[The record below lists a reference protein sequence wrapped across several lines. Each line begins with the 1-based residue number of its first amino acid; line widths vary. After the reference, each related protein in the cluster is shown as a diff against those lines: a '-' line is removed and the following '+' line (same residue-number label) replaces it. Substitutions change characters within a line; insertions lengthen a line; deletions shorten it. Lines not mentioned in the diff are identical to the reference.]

1 MAYRKYHAKKT
12 AVGGVIFDSRKEA
25 GRYMQIKLLEQA
37 GEISQ
42 LRLQPRYELQEKF
55 TWNGETIR
63 KIEYVADFEY
73 IDMRTGET
81 VVEDVKGYKTDVYQI
96 KRKLFL
102 KRYGNLVKFVEV

>member
-12 AVGGVIFDSRKEA
+12 AVGGVTFDSRKEA
-25 GRYMQIKLLEQA
+25 GRYMQLKLLEQA

-55 TWNGETIR
+55 TLNGETIR

-73 IDMRTGET
+73 VDMKTGET
-81 VVEDVKGYKTDVYQI
+81 VVEDVKGYRTDVYQI
-96 KRKLFL
+96 KRKIFL
-102 KRYGNLVKFVEV
+102 KRYGNLVKFVEI